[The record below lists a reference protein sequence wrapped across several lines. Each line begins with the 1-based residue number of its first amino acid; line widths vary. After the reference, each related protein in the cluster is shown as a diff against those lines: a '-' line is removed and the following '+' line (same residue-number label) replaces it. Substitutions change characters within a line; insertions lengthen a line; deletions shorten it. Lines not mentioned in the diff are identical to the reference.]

1 MFKFFKNSGKGLK
14 NALAALIVG
23 VILILLVFSIINIKP
38 IFSYVNGI
46 IGAMSAFIYGFVL
59 AFLCNPVYK
68 KIHKYVFKFIEI
80 KSPHPKLRI
89 LFSIL
94 TTYLIFGGII
104 ALIIFA
110 ILPDIHDNYK
120 ELTENIEFYMTELVK
135 YARELLVKIGV
146 EKPDEALNEYILMAF
161 EALNI
166 TTGTPDLSA
175 DTLMLIYNTLIA
187 YATSM
192 ISSIGPQIFQLM
204 IGFILSV
211 YFLIYKDSFLVKGK
225 RILCAL
231 FSEKIYDKIIHF
243 SKYTNETFGK
253 YIIGTL
259 CDAVLVG
266 CVVTLVLAIFKFPYP
281 ALIGLICGVTNVIPF
296 FGPFIGAIP
305 SGILIFLTIKPED
318 TGSDM
323 DSLTYKILGAAIF
336 ALIIL
341 VIQQIDGNII
351 APHIL
356 GESTGLTPVAVIAA
370 ITFCGHV
377 FGPVGMIIGVPA
389 FAVIAY
395 MFDCYVVSKL
405 KKKKLPT
412 SMECYDLG
420 IDVHNTD
427 FSKIYAD
434 NDLTQEIDLK
444 QQTDAFSATGSTVT
458 VNVPIQITKID
469 PNNDS
474 PDDNQ

>member
-1 MFKFFKNSGKGLK
+1 MFKLFKNK
-14 NALAALIVG
+14 NKAWKSALYGLIVG
-23 VILILLVFSIINIKP
+23 IILILLIFAIINIKP

-46 IGAMSAFIYGFVL
+46 VNAMSAFIYGFVL

-68 KIHKYVFKFIEI
+68 KIHKYVFKFIEL
-80 KSPHPKLRI
+80 KAPHPKLRV

-94 TTYLIFGGII
+94 TTYLIFAGII

-110 ILPDIHDNYK
+110 ILPDIRDNYQ
-120 ELTENIEFYMTELVK
+120 ELTENIEFYATELVK
-135 YARELLVKIGV
+135 YARELLVKMGV

-161 EALNI
+161 DALKI

-175 DTLMLIYNTLIA
+175 DTLVLIYDTLIS

-192 ISSIGPQIFQLM
+192 LTSIGPQIFQVM

-211 YFLIYKDSFLVKGK
+211 YFLIYKDSILVKGK
-225 RILCAL
+225 RILCSL
-231 FSEKIYDKIIHF
+231 FPQKVYDRIIHF

-253 YIIGTL
+253 YIIGTI

-305 SGILIFLTIKPED
+305 SGVLIFLTIKPED

-323 DSLTYKILGAAIF
+323 DSLTYKIIGAAIF

-356 GESTGLTPVAVIAA
+356 GESTGLTPIAVIAA

-377 FGPVGMIIGVPA
+377 FGPLGMLIGVPTC
-389 FAVIAY
+389 AVIAY
-395 MFDCYVVSKL
+395 MFNCFVEWRL

-412 SMECYDLG
+412 SLECYELG

-427 FSKIYAD
+427 FQKIYAE
-434 NDLTQEIDLK
+434 NDFTQEIDLK
-444 QQTDAFSATGSTVT
+444 QMTDTFSKTSTMT
-458 VNVPIQITKID
+458 VNVPIQITKVD
-469 PNNDS
+469 PNEDS
-474 PDDNQ
+474 ADDNE